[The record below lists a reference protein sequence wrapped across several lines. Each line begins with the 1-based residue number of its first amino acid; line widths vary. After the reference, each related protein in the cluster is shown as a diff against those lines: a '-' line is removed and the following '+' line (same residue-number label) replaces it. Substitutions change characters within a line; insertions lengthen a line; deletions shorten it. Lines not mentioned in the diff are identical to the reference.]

1 MSTQKMPNLVVT
13 LALFA
18 GLLGLAASVQAQTAP
33 EPLNCPVLEL
43 QGVKPGEGT
52 LRIAVY
58 GSAESFN
65 KKPVFSVTVAAPAAS
80 TYRLGL
86 CGVSSAEAAVTLFQ
100 DTNDNGKMDTN
111 IIGIPSEPWGA
122 SGRPVMGPPSW
133 DAAKVAVNGSPIII
147 KLN

>member
-1 MSTQKMPNLVVT
+1 MSTPKLPALVLT
-13 LALFA
+13 LALSA
-18 GLLGLAASVQAQTAP
+18 GLLGLEVPARAQTAP

-65 KKPVFSVTVAAPAAS
+65 KKPVFALNVAAPASA
-80 TYRLGL
+80 TFRLGL
-86 CGVSSAEAAVTLFQ
+86 CGVSSPEAAVTLFQ
-100 DTNDNGKMDTN
+100 DTNDNGRMDTN
-111 IIGIPSEPWGA
+111 VIGIPSEPWGA

>member
-1 MSTQKMPNLVVT
+1 
-13 LALFA
+13 
-18 GLLGLAASVQAQTAP
+18 
-33 EPLNCPVLEL
+33 VLEL

-65 KKPVFSVTVAAPAAS
+65 KKPVFALNVAAPASS
-80 TYRLGL
+80 TFRLGL

-111 IIGIPSEPWGA
+111 VIGIPSEPWGA

-133 DAAKVAVNGSPIII
+133 DAAKVAVSGSLIII

>member
-1 MSTQKMPNLVVT
+1 MSIHTM
-13 LALFA
+13 LALA
-18 GLLGLAASVQAQTAP
+18 VSASLASLLAPAQAQTAP

-43 QGVKPGEGT
+43 QGVKPGEGS

-65 KKPVFSVTVAAPAAS
+65 KKPMFSVTVAAPAGS

-133 DAAKVAVNGSPIII
+133 DAAKVAVNGQPIVI